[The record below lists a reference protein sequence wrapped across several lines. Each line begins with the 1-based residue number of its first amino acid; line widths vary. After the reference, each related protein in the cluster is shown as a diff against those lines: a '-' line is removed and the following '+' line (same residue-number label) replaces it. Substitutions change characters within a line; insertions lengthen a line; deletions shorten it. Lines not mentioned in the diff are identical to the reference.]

1 MIRGDHIEMV
11 GYGLIRKTDYKM
23 YEKLPHSEGEGGGGG
38 WRFSLLA
45 SASACYDVY
54 SNHYDA
60 YNKHCKVNL
69 LETLQSFISRKY
81 LSIISYVELKE
92 YIDYNKLF

>member
-1 MIRGDHIEMV
+1 MIRGAHIEMV

-23 YEKLPHSEGEGGGGG
+23 YDDLPHSEVGGEGGGG

-60 YNKHCKVNL
+60 YNKHCKVYL
-69 LETLQSFISRKY
+69 LETL
-81 LSIISYVELKE
+81 
-92 YIDYNKLF
+92 